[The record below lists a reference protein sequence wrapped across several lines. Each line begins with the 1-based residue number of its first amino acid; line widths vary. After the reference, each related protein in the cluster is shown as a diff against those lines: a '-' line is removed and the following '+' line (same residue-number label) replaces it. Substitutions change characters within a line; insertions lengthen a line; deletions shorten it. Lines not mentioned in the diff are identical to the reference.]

1 MKKLISIL
9 LFVFAFPVFAQQPSL
24 TICQGKFALC
34 AASTCTK
41 TGKTITTNN
50 GVTYPEV
57 VCKCPVLEGPSI
69 ADLSA
74 GVMKGSCNVDDPKTQ
89 VWSLFAPRLV
99 EGFHYPQEANN
110 FVRTPP
116 SATKAQIQSCPGQ
129 LAEGSTNCW
138 GMMCKYDKDPTN
150 GTITATCSC
159 PIGQIAKG
167 TEFLTEA
174 GQGNKDACAKHPVAA
189 PDPLAQP
196 AKPTKSK

>member
-1 MKKLISIL
+1 MKQLFSIIVGL
-9 LFVFAFPVFAQQPSL
+9 LLTTSPFAGEL
-24 TICQGKFALC
+24 TVCNGKFALC

-74 GVMKGSCNVDDPKTQ
+74 GVMKGSCAVDDPKTQ

-110 FVRTPP
+110 FKRYPP
-116 SATKAQIQSCPGQ
+116 SETKAQIQKCSGQ
-129 LAEGSTNCW
+129 VAEGSTNCW
-138 GMMCKYDKDPTN
+138 GMMCRYRKDPIN
-150 GTITATCSC
+150 GTVVADCSC

-174 GQGNKDACAKHPVAA
+174 GQGDKEACLKHPVAA
-189 PDPLAQP
+189 PDPLSVP
-196 AKPTKSK
+196 AKPAK

>member
-1 MKKLISIL
+1 MKKLFSVL
-9 LFVFAFPVFAQQPSL
+9 LFVLSMPLFAQQPTL

-74 GVMKGSCNVDDPKTQ
+74 GVMKGSCSVDDPTTQ

-110 FVRTPP
+110 FARTPL
-116 SATKAQIQSCPGQ
+116 SATKAKIQSCPGAI
-129 LAEGSTNCW
+129 AEGSTNCW
-138 GMMCKYDKDPTN
+138 GMMCKYDKDLTN
-150 GTITATCSC
+150 GTVTATCSC
-159 PIGQIAKG
+159 PTGQISKG

-174 GQGNKDACAKHPVAA
+174 GQGNKAACAKHPVAA
-189 PDPLAQP
+189 PNPLAKP
-196 AKPTKSK
+196 ASPTK

>member
-1 MKKLISIL
+1 MKKIFSVL
-9 LFVFAFPVFAQQPSL
+9 LFVFSLSAFAQQPAL

-74 GVMKGSCNVDDPKTQ
+74 GVMKGSCSVDDPNTQ

-99 EGFHYPQEANN
+99 
-110 FVRTPP
+110 
-116 SATKAQIQSCPGQ
+116 
-129 LAEGSTNCW
+129 
-138 GMMCKYDKDPTN
+138 
-150 GTITATCSC
+150 
-159 PIGQIAKG
+159 
-167 TEFLTEA
+167 
-174 GQGNKDACAKHPVAA
+174 
-189 PDPLAQP
+189 
-196 AKPTKSK
+196 

>member
-1 MKKLISIL
+1 MKKIFSVL
-9 LFVFAFPVFAQQPSL
+9 LFVFSLSVFAQQPAL

-74 GVMKGSCNVDDPKTQ
+74 GVMKGSCSVDDPTTQ

-116 SATKAQIQSCPGQ
+116 SATKAKIQSCPGAI
-129 LAEGSTNCW
+129 AEGSTNCW

-150 GTITATCSC
+150 GTVTATCSC

-174 GQGNKDACAKHPVAA
+174 GQGNKAACAKHPVAA
-189 PDPLAQP
+189 PNPL
-196 AKPTKSK
+196 AKPTNPTK

>member
-1 MKKLISIL
+1 MKKLL
-9 LFVFAFPVFAQQPSL
+9 LLLAFFVGSVQAQTPPPL

-57 VCKCPVLEGPSI
+57 ICKCPVLEGPSI
-69 ADLSA
+69 ADLTA
-74 GVMKGSCNVDDPKTQ
+74 GVMKGSCSVPDPETQ

-110 FVRTPP
+110 FVRVPE
-116 SATKAQIQSCPGQ
+116 SATKAQIQSCPGAI
-129 LAEGSTNCW
+129 AEGSTNCW

-150 GTITATCSC
+150 GTVTASCSC

-167 TEFLTEA
+167 TKFLTEA
-174 GQGNKDACAKHPVAA
+174 GQGNSKACLKHPVAA
-189 PDPLAQP
+189 PDPLA
-196 AKPTKSK
+196 KTTNPTK